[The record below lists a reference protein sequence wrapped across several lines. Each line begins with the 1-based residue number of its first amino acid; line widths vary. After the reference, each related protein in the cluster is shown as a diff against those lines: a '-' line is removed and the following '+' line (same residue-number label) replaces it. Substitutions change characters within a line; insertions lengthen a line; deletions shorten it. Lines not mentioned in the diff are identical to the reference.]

1 MAGLKWLE
9 GNRLQIT
16 PPKRTKK
23 ITGTRFATILGL
35 NPWSTAFEMW
45 CAITKTFEL
54 PFEDTIYT
62 IAGKTIEPKQ
72 AEYMKKSYGMDL
84 ITPTDRYGADYFN
97 KTWGDFFP
105 DSKHLGGM
113 WDFLGV
119 DENGVVDTVLE
130 MKTTKRIED
139 WQNDAPEYYA
149 LQAALYAYLLG
160 VDNVVM
166 VASFLE
172 EKDYADPSKY
182 VPNVKNTITVEF
194 KVSERYPD
202 FAEKVAQVE
211 QWWADYVDTGIS
223 PVFDEKKDAEI
234 LKALRTHNLTPDTD
248 IDALIAEAEGLKT
261 EVDKAT
267 AAIADKEKRLKEIN
281 DIIKE
286 HAMKQFRPGDKKV
299 EVKGATYT
307 WAISRS
313 ETTTIDIP
321 VDGTIYVLGGKDGNK
336 RATVMTLN
344 GRDLVLGKNWELPD
358 LSGAPVAAGKVEL
371 APMTCTFMVL

>member
-1 MAGLKWLE
+1 MEWLDSKQLK
-9 GNRLQIT
+9 IT

-84 ITPTDRYGADYFN
+84 ITPTDRYGTDYFN

-172 EKDYADPSKY
+172 EKDYADPSKF

-202 FAEKVAQVE
+202 FAQKVAQVE

-248 IDALIAEAEGLKT
+248 IDALISEAEGLKT

-299 EVKGATYT
+299 EVKGSTYT

-313 ETTTIDIP
+313 ETTTIDKKALEA
-321 VDGTIYVLGGKDGNK
+321 DGLLDKYQKKTEQFRL
-336 RATVMTLN
+336 TV
-344 GRDLVLGKNWELPD
+344 K
-358 LSGAPVAAGKVEL
+358 
-371 APMTCTFMVL
+371 

>member
-1 MAGLKWLE
+1 MEWL
-9 GNRLQIT
+9 NSKQIKID

-35 NPWSTAFEMW
+35 NPWSTPFEMW

-72 AEYMKKSYGMDL
+72 ADYMKKSYGMDL

-105 DSKHLGGM
+105 DSPHLGGM

-313 ETTTIDIP
+313 ETTTIDKKALEA
-321 VDGTIYVLGGKDGNK
+321 DGLLDKYQKKTEQF
-336 RATVMTLN
+336 RMTV
-344 GRDLVLGKNWELPD
+344 K
-358 LSGAPVAAGKVEL
+358 
-371 APMTCTFMVL
+371 

>member
-1 MAGLKWLE
+1 MEWLE
-9 GNRLQIT
+9 SKQLKIT

-45 CAITKTFEL
+45 CAITKTYEL

-62 IAGKTIEPKQ
+62 LAGKTIEPKQ
-72 AEYMKKSYGMDL
+72 ADYMKKSYGMDL
-84 ITPTDRYGADYFN
+84 ITPTDLYGEDYFK
-97 KTWGDFFP
+97 KTWGDFFH

-113 WDFLGV
+113 WDYLAV
-119 DENGVVDTVLE
+119 DEDGKVDTVLE

-172 EKDYADPSKY
+172 DKDYKDPSQY

-202 FAEKVAQVE
+202 FAEKVAAVE
-211 QWWADYVDTGIS
+211 KWWSDYVDTGIS
-223 PVFDEKKDAEI
+223 PVYDEKKDAEI

-248 IDALIAEAEGLKT
+248 INALIAEAEDLKT

-267 AAIADKEKRLKEIN
+267 AAIEDKEKRLKEIN

-286 HAMKQFRPGDKKV
+286 HALKQFRPGDKKV
-299 EVKGATYT
+299 ELKGATYT
-307 WAISRS
+307 WSIARS
-313 ETTTIDIP
+313 ETTTIDKKALEA
-321 VDGTIYVLGGKDGNK
+321 DGLLEKYQKKTEQYRMIMK
-336 RATVMTLN
+336 
-344 GRDLVLGKNWELPD
+344 
-358 LSGAPVAAGKVEL
+358 
-371 APMTCTFMVL
+371 

>member
-1 MAGLKWLE
+1 MADIKWLE
-9 GNRLQIT
+9 GNRLQID

-45 CAITKTFEL
+45 CAITKTYEK

-62 IAGKTIEPKQ
+62 VAGKTIEPKQ

-84 ITPTDRYGADYFN
+84 ITPTDRYGDDYFN
-97 KTWGDFFP
+97 KTWGDFFQ
-105 DSKHLGGM
+105 DNHHLGGM

-139 WQNDAPEYYA
+139 WQNDVPEYYA

-172 EKDYADPSKY
+172 EKDYNDPAKF
-182 VPNVKNTITVEF
+182 VPNIKNTITVEF

-202 FAEKVAQVE
+202 FAEKVAHVE

-223 PVFDEKKDAEI
+223 PAFDEKKDAEI

-267 AAIADKEKRLKEIN
+267 AAISKQEKRLKEIN
-281 DIIKE
+281 DIIKQ
-286 HAMKQFRPGDKKV
+286 HAMNKFRPGDKKV
-299 EVKGATYT
+299 EVKGSTYT
-307 WAISRS
+307 WTVSRS
-313 ETTTIDIP
+313 ETTTINKKALEA
-321 VDGTIYVLGGKDGNK
+321 DGLLEKYQTKTEQY
-336 RATVMTLN
+336 RMTV
-344 GRDLVLGKNWELPD
+344 K
-358 LSGAPVAAGKVEL
+358 
-371 APMTCTFMVL
+371 

>member
-1 MAGLKWLE
+1 MEWLDSKQLK
-9 GNRLQIT
+9 IT

-113 WDFLGV
+113 WDYLGV
-119 DENGVVDTVLE
+119 DEDGKVDTVLE

-172 EKDYADPSKY
+172 EKDYADPSKF

-202 FAEKVAQVE
+202 FAQKVAQVE

-248 IDALIAEAEGLKT
+248 IDALISEAEGLKT

-299 EVKGATYT
+299 EVKGSTYT

-313 ETTTIDIP
+313 ETTTIDKKALEA
-321 VDGTIYVLGGKDGNK
+321 DGLLDKYQKKTEQFRL
-336 RATVMTLN
+336 TV
-344 GRDLVLGKNWELPD
+344 K
-358 LSGAPVAAGKVEL
+358 
-371 APMTCTFMVL
+371 

>member
-1 MAGLKWLE
+1 MKWLDSKQI
-9 GNRLQIT
+9 QIT

-23 ITGTRFATILGL
+23 VTGTRFATILGL
-35 NPWSTAFEMW
+35 NPWSTPFEMW
-45 CAITKTFEL
+45 CAITKTYEK

-84 ITPTDRYGADYFN
+84 ITPTDRYGQDYFN

-105 DSKHLGGM
+105 ENPYFGGM
-113 WDFLGV
+113 WDYLGV
-119 DENGVVDTVLE
+119 DENGTVDTVLE

-160 VDNVVM
+160 VDNVIM

-172 EKDYADPSKY
+172 EKDYEDPSKF
-182 VPNVKNTITVEF
+182 VPNIKNTITVEF

-202 FAEKVAQVE
+202 FERMVAEVKS
-211 QWWADYVDTGIS
+211 WWGEYVTGGIS
-223 PVFDEKKDAEI
+223 PVYDEKKDAEI
-234 LKALRTHNLTPDTD
+234 LAALRTHNLTPDTD
-248 IDALIAEAEGLKT
+248 IDALIKEAEGLKT

-267 AAIADKEKRLKEIN
+267 NAIADKEKRLKEIN

-286 HAMKQFRPGDKKV
+286 HAMKQFRPGDKKI
-299 EVKGATYT
+299 EVKGSTYT

-313 ETTTIDIP
+313 ETTTIDKKALEA
-321 VDGTIYVLGGKDGNK
+321 DGLLEKYQTKTEQYRI
-336 RATVMTLN
+336 TV
-344 GRDLVLGKNWELPD
+344 K
-358 LSGAPVAAGKVEL
+358 
-371 APMTCTFMVL
+371 

>member
-1 MAGLKWLE
+1 MADIKWLE
-9 GNRLQIT
+9 GNRLQID

-54 PFEDTIYT
+54 PFEDTIYMV
-62 IAGKTIEPKQ
+62 AGKTIEPKQ

-223 PVFDEKKDAEI
+223 PVFDEKKDAEV
-234 LKALRTHNLTPDTD
+234 LKALRTHNLTPNTD

-313 ETTTIDIP
+313 ETTTIDKKALEA
-321 VDGTIYVLGGKDGNK
+321 DGLLDKYQKKTEQF
-336 RATVMTLN
+336 RMTV
-344 GRDLVLGKNWELPD
+344 K
-358 LSGAPVAAGKVEL
+358 
-371 APMTCTFMVL
+371 

>member
-1 MAGLKWLE
+1 MNSIEWLDS
-9 GNRLQIT
+9 NQIQIT

-23 ITGTRFATILGL
+23 VTGTRFATILGL
-35 NPWSTAFEMW
+35 NPWSTPFEMW
-45 CAITKTFEL
+45 CAITKTYEI

-62 IAGKTIEPKQ
+62 KAGKAIEPKQ
-72 AEYMKKSYGMDL
+72 ADYMKKSYGMDL

-105 DSKHLGGM
+105 ENPILGGM
-113 WDFLGV
+113 WDYLGV
-119 DENGVVDTVLE
+119 DDEGKVDTVLE

-160 VDNVVM
+160 VDNVIM

-182 VPNVKNTITVEF
+182 VPNIKNTITVEF

-202 FAEKVAQVE
+202 FADKVAQIE
-211 QWWADYVDTGIS
+211 QWWKDYVYTGIS
-223 PVFDEKKDAEI
+223 PVYDDKKDAEI
-234 LKALRTHNLTPDTD
+234 LAALRTHNLTPDTD
-248 IDALIAEAEGLKT
+248 INTLIKEAEGLKK

-267 AAIADKEKRLKEIN
+267 AAIADKEKRLKEVN

-286 HAMKQFRPGDKKV
+286 HAIKQFREGDKKV
-299 EVKGATYT
+299 EIKGASYCWT
-307 WAISRS
+307 ISRTDPKPKIVYNEVAMKTDKVYNKYVS
-313 ETTTIDIP
+313 QVFGEPTYRMTI
-321 VDGTIYVLGGKDGNK
+321 K
-336 RATVMTLN
+336 
-344 GRDLVLGKNWELPD
+344 
-358 LSGAPVAAGKVEL
+358 
-371 APMTCTFMVL
+371 

>member
-1 MAGLKWLE
+1 MEWLDSKQLK
-9 GNRLQIT
+9 IA

-62 IAGKTIEPKQ
+62 VAGKTIEPKQ

-105 DSKHLGGM
+105 ENKHLGGM
-113 WDFLGV
+113 WDYLGV
-119 DENGVVDTVLE
+119 DEDGKVDTVLE

-172 EKDYADPSKY
+172 EKDYADPSKF

-202 FAEKVAQVE
+202 FAQKVAQVE

-234 LKALRTHNLTPDTD
+234 LKALRTHNLTPGTD
-248 IDALIAEAEGLKT
+248 IDALISEAEGLKT

-299 EVKGATYT
+299 EVKGSTYT

-313 ETTTIDIP
+313 ETTTIDKKALEA
-321 VDGTIYVLGGKDGNK
+321 DGLLDKYQKKTEQFRL
-336 RATVMTLN
+336 TV
-344 GRDLVLGKNWELPD
+344 K
-358 LSGAPVAAGKVEL
+358 
-371 APMTCTFMVL
+371 

>member
-1 MAGLKWLE
+1 MKWLDSKQI
-9 GNRLQIT
+9 QIT

-23 ITGTRFATILGL
+23 VTGTRFATILGL
-35 NPWSTAFEMW
+35 NPWSTPFEMW
-45 CAITKTFEL
+45 CAITKTYEK

-72 AEYMKKSYGMDL
+72 AEYMRKSYGMDL
-84 ITPTDRYGADYFN
+84 ITPTDRYGQDYFN
-97 KTWGDFFP
+97 KTRGDFFP
-105 DSKHLGGM
+105 ENPYFGGM
-113 WDFLGV
+113 WDYLGV
-119 DENGVVDTVLE
+119 DENGTVDTVLE

-160 VDNVVM
+160 VDNVIM

-172 EKDYADPSKY
+172 EKDYEDPSKF
-182 VPNVKNTITVEF
+182 VPNIKNTITVEF

-202 FAEKVAQVE
+202 FERMVAEVKS
-211 QWWADYVDTGIS
+211 WWGEYVTGGIS
-223 PVFDEKKDAEI
+223 PVYDEKKDAEI
-234 LKALRTHNLTPDTD
+234 LAALRTHNLTPDTD

-313 ETTTIDIP
+313 ETTIIDKKALEA
-321 VDGTIYVLGGKDGNK
+321 DGLLEKYQKKTEQF
-336 RATVMTLN
+336 RMTV
-344 GRDLVLGKNWELPD
+344 K
-358 LSGAPVAAGKVEL
+358 
-371 APMTCTFMVL
+371 